1 MSAVAAVPSLA
12 EEILELKQQRKAII
26 LAHHYQESEIQELAD
41 VIGDSL
47 ELARKAKNFEGEVIA
62 FCGVYFMAETAKIL
76 NPERTVVVPD
86 ANAGCSLVDSC
97 PAHQVRAFKQRY
109 PDHVVVSYINTS
121 AAVKAESDIICTSRN
136 AVDVVNSIPAEQP
149 ILFCP
154 DINLGNYVKQQTGR
168 QNMRIWQGACVVHAT
183 FAARRL
189 TEKRFEHPQALIAA
203 HPECPAEVL
212 AQADFIGSTS
222 AIIEHCVNSTVDEWI
237 VMTESGVRHSLEK
250 FAPHKKYYFVANEQC
265 NCSECPFMKMSTLE
279 KLRQCLDTLAPK
291 VELPAEMMER
301 ARLPI
306 ERMLALK

>member
-1 MSAVAAVPSLA
+1 MPAAAAPPTLA
-12 EEILELKQQRKAII
+12 EEILELKKSRNAII

-47 ELARKAKNFEGEVIA
+47 ELARKAKNFDGEVIA
-62 FCGVYFMAETAKIL
+62 FCGVYFMAETAKLL
-76 NPERTVVVPD
+76 NPEKIVVVPD

-136 AVDVVNSIPAEQP
+136 AVQVVNSVPAEKP

-168 QNMRIWQGACVVHAT
+168 GNMRIWQGACIVHAT
-183 FAARRL
+183 FAPRKL
-189 TEKRFEHPQALIAA
+189 TEARFAHPDAMIAA

-212 AQADFIGSTS
+212 AMADYIGSTS
-222 AIIEHCVNSTVDEWI
+222 AIIDHCVKSDHEEWI

-250 FAPHKKYYFVANEQC
+250 LAPSKRFYFVANEHC
-265 NCSECPFMKMSTLE
+265 NCSECPFMKMNTLE
-279 KLRQCLDTLAPK
+279 KLKLSLETLQPR
-291 VELPAEMMER
+291 VELPAEIMER

-306 ERMLALK
+306 ERMLAL